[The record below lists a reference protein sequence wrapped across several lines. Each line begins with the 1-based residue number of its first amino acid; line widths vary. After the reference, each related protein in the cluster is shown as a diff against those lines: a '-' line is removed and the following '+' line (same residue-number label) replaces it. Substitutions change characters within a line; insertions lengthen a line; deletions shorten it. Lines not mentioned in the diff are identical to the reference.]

1 MYGMISAEHIAMELN
16 SIDQRSSSLNYVYTI
31 LNILNYAYYLYSIE
45 TDITFW
51 LSAIVHLLLE
61 NFTVLQSHRKLPL
74 RL

>member
-16 SIDQRSSSLNYVYTI
+16 IIDQRSSSLNYVYTI
-31 LNILNYAYYLYSIE
+31 LNILNYAYYLY
-45 TDITFW
+45 DITFW